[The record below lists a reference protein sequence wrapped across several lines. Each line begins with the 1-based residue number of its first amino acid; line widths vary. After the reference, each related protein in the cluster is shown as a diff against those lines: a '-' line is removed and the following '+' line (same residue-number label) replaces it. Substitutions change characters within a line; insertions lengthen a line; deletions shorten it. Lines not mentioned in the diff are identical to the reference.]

1 MKFTLCICVFC
12 LHICLYVHP
21 CLVHLK
27 ARRECQP
34 SWNWSY
40 THCHEGAEAQTQILW
55 TVADAFNCW
64 AICLAPKDTS
74 VRRQASPISTSH
86 VWVRVGV
93 PTEAWIIYQ
102 LPLRIIILTP
112 WVAIHSQSFFS
123 KRWGLISSS
132 PSCRFSWLEL
142 VQRTTHPMRSWEE

>member
-1 MKFTLCICVFC
+1 MYFACI
-12 LHICLYVHP
+12 YVCMYIHAWYIWKREESVNP
-21 CLVHLK
+21 IETGVTHTAMRVLRLK
-27 ARRECQP
+27 
-34 SWNWSY
+34 
-40 THCHEGAEAQTQILW
+40 QILW

-74 VRRQASPISTSH
+74 VRRQVSPISTSH